1 MLKIGLTGGI
11 GSGKSTVAS
20 IFEVL
25 GIPVYYAD
33 DEAKKLMNEDPHLKT
48 AVKQLL
54 GEKSYLDGKLDRSY
68 IASFIFSDP
77 EKLSALNK
85 IIHPAAIANASAW
98 MQQIKKPYA
107 IKEAALIFESESNK
121 YLDYVIGVFT
131 PEEKRIESVMK
142 RDGISRSQV
151 LERMNK
157 QMNEEEKLK
166 RCDFV
171 LINDE
176 NKLLIPQVNAL
187 HEYFLRTASQKIS
200 GFD

>member
-121 YLDYVIGVFT
+121 YLD
-131 PEEKRIESVMK
+131 
-142 RDGISRSQV
+142 
-151 LERMNK
+151 
-157 QMNEEEKLK
+157 
-166 RCDFV
+166 
-171 LINDE
+171 
-176 NKLLIPQVNAL
+176 
-187 HEYFLRTASQKIS
+187 
-200 GFD
+200 

>member
-176 NKLLIPQVNAL
+176 KKLLIPQVNAL